1 MLTGNQALLTDD
13 PFGGTIDE
21 VIDGTVDDVID
32 GTVDDRPARVLTATD
47 RALVGLALCVGRT
60 ELFFPP
66 YNERPS
72 TRTRREL
79 RAKQLCGRCPVA
91 DDCRAFAR
99 RHGEYGLWGG
109 ETDEER
115 VLAGVRLRYP
125 YSPKT
130 IKRERQQRLLD
141 GAEPDSTDLEAV
153 EAWLGELEL
162 AS

>member
-1 MLTGNQALLTDD
+1 MLTGNEALLTDD
-13 PFGGTIDE
+13 ATG
-21 VIDGTVDDVID
+21 DGS
-32 GTVDDRPARVLTATD
+32 ARVLTPTD
-47 RALVGLALCVGRT
+47 QAFVRQALCVGRT

-72 TRTRREL
+72 TRARREKK
-79 RAKQLCGRCPVA
+79 AKQLCGRCPVA
-91 DDCRAFAR
+91 EACRAFAR

-130 IKRERQQRLLD
+130 IKRERQRLLD
-141 GAEPDSTDLEAV
+141 GDEPADSDLAAV
-153 EAWLGELEL
+153 EAWLDELDL

>member
-1 MLTGNQALLTDD
+1 MTSRSDTIQ
-13 PFGGTIDE
+13 IDE
-21 VIDGTVDDVID
+21 TGYPDDTGQLDDTVDERPVRLLSPTDVAF
-32 GTVDDRPARVLTATD
+32 VRQ
-47 RALVGLALCVGRT
+47 ALCVGRT

-72 TRTRREL
+72 TRARREQ

-91 DDCRAFAR
+91 EACRAFAR
-99 RHGEYGLWGG
+99 HYGEYGLWGG

-130 IKRERQQRLLD
+130 IKRERQRMLD
-141 GAEPDSTDLEAV
+141 VDEPDPADLAAA
-153 EAWLGELEL
+153 EAWLDDLHL

>member
-1 MLTGNQALLTDD
+1 MLSGNQALLTDD
-13 PFGGTIDE
+13 PVDE
-21 VIDGTVDDVID
+21 TYDA
-32 GTVDDRPARVLTATD
+32 RPARVLTPTD
-47 RALVGLALCVGRT
+47 HAFVRLALCVGRT

-72 TRTRREL
+72 TRARREV

-141 GAEPDSTDLEAV
+141 GAEPDPSDLEAV
-153 EAWLGELEL
+153 EAWLRELDL

>member
-1 MLTGNQALLTDD
+1 MLSGNQALLTDD
-13 PFGGTIDE
+13 
-21 VIDGTVDDVID
+21 VIDD
-32 GTVDDRPARVLTATD
+32 GPDARAPRVLTPTD
-47 RALVGLALCVGRT
+47 QAFVRQALCGGRT

-72 TRTRREL
+72 TRTRREQ

-91 DDCRAFAR
+91 DACRTFAR

-115 VLAGVRLRYP
+115 VLAGVHLRYP

-130 IKRERQQRLLD
+130 IKRERQRLLD
-141 GAEPDSTDLEAV
+141 GVEPAASDLEAV
-153 EAWLGELEL
+153 EAWLDDLEL

>member
-1 MLTGNQALLTDD
+1 MLTGNEALLTD
-13 PFGGTIDE
+13 GAVDE
-21 VIDGTVDDVID
+21 LLDAPT
-32 GTVDDRPARVLTATD
+32 RPRTPSDQGFV
-47 RALVGLALCVGRT
+47 RQALCIGRT

-72 TRTRREL
+72 TRSRREKK
-79 RAKQLCGRCPVA
+79 AKQLCGRCPVA
-91 DDCRAFAR
+91 DACRSFAR
-99 RHGEYGLWGG
+99 HHGEYGLWGG

-130 IKRERQQRLLD
+130 IKRERQRLLD
-141 GAEPDSTDLEAV
+141 GTEPDPSDLAAV
-153 EAWLGELEL
+153 EAWLDELDL